1 MKPAYKH
8 TENGTTIC
16 TLRDKSNNVVYGYA
30 YCHEAEPNPSER
42 VGDYI
47 ATIRAEIKYYKL
59 IRKTE
64 LLPQIKTLRHLLA
77 CIKNTGSK
85 VYNPEAPEVK
95 LIERQYNMA
104 TADYEA
110 IGELITE
117 LNKALEEYIVQRE
130 KLIGQ
135 NKANESV

>member
-1 MKPAYKH
+1 MKPTYKH

-16 TLRDKSNNVVYGYA
+16 TLRDKANNVVYGYA
-30 YCHEAEPNPSER
+30 QCHPEDIYSER

-59 IRKTE
+59 ISRIE
-64 LLPQIKTLRHLLA
+64 LEPQIKTLRHLLA

-85 VYNPEAPEVK
+85 VYNPDSPEVK
-95 LIERQYNMA
+95 LIERQVQMA
-104 TADYEA
+104 IADRDS
-110 IGELITE
+110 IRELTE
-117 LNKALEEYIVQRE
+117 ELEKALGEYLKNRE

-135 NKANESV
+135 NTTVE

>member
-1 MKPAYKH
+1 MKPTYKH

-30 YCHEAEPNPSER
+30 YCHPEDEYSER
-42 VGDYI
+42 VGEYI
-47 ATIRAEIKYYKL
+47 ATMRAEIKYYKL
-59 IRKTE
+59 ISRIE
-64 LLPQIKTLRHLLA
+64 LEPQIKTLRHLMS

-95 LIERQYNMA
+95 LIERQLRMA
-104 TADYEA
+104 IEDRDSIHEIT
-110 IGELITE
+110 GELE
-117 LNKALEEYIVQRE
+117 KALGEYFKNRE

-135 NKANESV
+135 NKAVE